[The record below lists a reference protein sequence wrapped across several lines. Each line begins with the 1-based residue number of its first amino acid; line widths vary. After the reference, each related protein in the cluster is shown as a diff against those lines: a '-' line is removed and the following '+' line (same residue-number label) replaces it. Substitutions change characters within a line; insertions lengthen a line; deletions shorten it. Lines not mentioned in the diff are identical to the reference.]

1 MKIVL
6 ISIGDELL
14 SGRTVN
20 TNASWQGRELSN
32 AGHQVVEVLTIGDDR
47 SRIVQNL
54 TEASLRADAL
64 FTTGG
69 LGPTD
74 DDKTTAAICELL
86 GCEMVLNKEQQKL
99 IVERFNSVGRQL
111 NERSLKQ
118 AYVPEACEVILNRWG
133 TAPGLRFRLNNTPIY
148 VLPGVPFEM
157 RELFNIILRDEIG
170 SADGFHEQ
178 VWLIQGLP
186 ESVLAERLEPIE
198 GSFSDNLSLAYLPSE
213 GVIRLRLIRYN
224 EREET
229 LGAFD
234 RAAGEI
240 VQRAGEW
247 IVSDR
252 NESLASALA
261 RVLVERKATIA
272 TAESCTGGLIGGAL
286 TEIPGSSRYY
296 PGGIISYANEVKSS
310 ALHVNSATIEQFG
323 AVSEETAREMAAG
336 IRLAIPADYGVAV
349 TGIAG
354 PDGGTAEKPVGTV
367 WIAVASSTG
376 IEARLHSFRGERD
389 VIRNYAVNA
398 ALGMAL
404 KMVRASK

>member
-1 MKIVL
+1 MKVVL

-32 AGHQVVEVLTIGDDR
+32 AGHHVAEVLTIGDDR
-47 SRIVQNL
+47 SLIAQKI
-54 TEASLRADAL
+54 TEASLHADAL

-86 GCEMVLNKEQQKL
+86 DCGIVLSKEQQEL
-99 IVERFNSVGRQL
+99 ILERFQSVGREP

-133 TAPGLRFRLNNTPIY
+133 TAPGLRFRLNDTPVY

-157 RELFNIILRDEIG
+157 RELFNIILRDELG
-170 SADGFHEQ
+170 SADGFYEQ
-178 VWLIQGLP
+178 VWLVHGLP
-186 ESVLAERLEPIE
+186 ESVLAERLEPVE
-198 GSFSDNLSLAYLPSE
+198 SSFSDNLSLAYLPSE
-213 GVIRLRLIRYN
+213 GLIRLRLIRYN
-224 EREET
+224 ELKET
-229 LGAFD
+229 LQAFD
-234 RAAGEI
+234 HAAEEI

-252 NESLASALA
+252 NESLASALGRA
-261 RVLVERKATIA
+261 LAERGETIT
-272 TAESCTGGLIGGAL
+272 TAESCTGGLIAGAL
-286 TEIPGSSRYY
+286 TEIPGSSAYY
-296 PGGIISYANEVKSS
+296 PGGIVSYANEVKSS
-310 ALHVNSATIEQFG
+310 TLHVNPATIEQFG
-323 AVSEETAREMAAG
+323 AVSEETAREMATG

-354 PDGGTAEKPVGTV
+354 PGGGTAEKPVGTV

-376 IEARLHSFRGERD
+376 VEARLHSFRGERD